1 MKRSEIW
8 RINLDPSV
16 GAEMQKTRRCII
28 VNDDAVGVLP
38 LRVVIPITEW
48 KERYNSAPWMVKL
61 EMNKQNQL
69 TKTSTADCFQV
80 RSVSTD
86 RIVDKVGE
94 LSESD
99 MAQIRQGLAI
109 VLKIT

>member
-16 GAEMQKTRRCII
+16 GAEMQKTRRCVI

-69 TKTSTADCFQV
+69 TKTSAADCFQV

-99 MAQIRQGLAI
+99 MAQIAQGLAT